1 MVKELPFCKEYAA
14 YRSWGDVVN
23 FNPGLGRTL
32 KSIFLLNN
40 TQYFQAFEMLFTLK
54 DTGVTITISSKQYQY
69 NIRRIG
75 FENFNITVS

>member
-1 MVKELPFCKEYAA
+1 MNSDRSELKFALQNISYCINVWYTGLFIVSYNDFSITEKRLIMVKELPFRKEYAA

-40 TQYFQAFEMLFTLK
+40 T
-54 DTGVTITISSKQYQY
+54 
-69 NIRRIG
+69 
-75 FENFNITVS
+75 